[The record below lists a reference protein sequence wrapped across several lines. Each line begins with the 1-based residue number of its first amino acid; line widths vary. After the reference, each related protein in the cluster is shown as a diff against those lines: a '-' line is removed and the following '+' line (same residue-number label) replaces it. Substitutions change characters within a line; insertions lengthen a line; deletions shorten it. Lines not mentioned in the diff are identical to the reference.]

1 MQTNIIE
8 RLAGIGDGSPLAEA
22 LKARAEIMRLSD
34 ASHEAV
40 LRPKTPGGLSH
51 ALRAALAARMAAWL
65 GDDALAAHYRALL
78 QDAGEE
84 AGSGQAAEDLA
95 ATVATTGAS
104 PTAPRL
110 AAIVR
115 HVDLLTREPREA
127 TRGDIEALR
136 AAGLDEA
143 DIVRL
148 SELAAFV
155 NYQARVIAGFRSLQ
169 GVM

>member
-1 MQTNIIE
+1 MQTDIIQG
-8 RLAGIGDGSPLAEA
+8 LASIAAGSPLAEA

-34 ASHEAV
+34 ASHDAV
-40 LRPKTPGGLSH
+40 LLPKAPGGLSH
-51 ALRAALAARMAAWL
+51 AMRAALATRMALWL
-65 GDDALAAHYRALL
+65 GDDALAAHYQTLL
-78 QDAGEE
+78 AKTGAAAGEL
-84 AGSGQAAEDLA
+84 AVTVA
-95 ATVATTGAS
+95 ATEAT
-104 PTAPRL
+104 PTQPRL

-115 HVDLLTREPREA
+115 HIDLLTREPRAA
-127 TRGDIEALR
+127 TRADIEALE